1 MLIHR
6 SFAVLGATTNA
17 GKLISSESSGPHLI
31 TIILRFRH
39 ILAGCALLLSSA
51 ASVAQMPNTAQ
62 IEQFKNLPAAQQQA
76 LARQYGIDL
85 GSTAVSLPQPNLQQ
99 PVSTGKRQVSNN
111 LNNQAIEA
119 NARKASNN
127 INLSERK
134 EQKVTGQKLKQ
145 FGYELFNKTPGS
157 FMPAT
162 DIPIPSEYIMGPG
175 DNLIVQLYGKENA
188 SHALTVNRE
197 GQIQFPEL
205 GPVVVAG
212 LSFAEVKQMI
222 HTTVEQQMIGV
233 KASITMG
240 SLRSIRI
247 FILGEARQPGS
258 YTVNSLSTMTN
269 ALFASGGISKT
280 GSLRNIQLKRG
291 GKLITTLDFYDL
303 LLQGDTSG
311 DARLLPGDVIFVPP
325 IGKTVGVSGEVRR
338 PAIFELKHETS
349 SEQAIALAGGFL
361 ATAYPQV
368 SRIER
373 INQRGERTLVDV
385 NLDSSKGKK
394 LAIQDAD
401 ILQVFSILDTME
413 DVVIIEGHAER
424 PGGLAWRKNLHF
436 SDIIQGTNDLLPNP
450 DLNAAI
456 IVREQQPT
464 RQIEVKFFSPG
475 KAFADPHGDSDPLLQ
490 PRDKIMLFDYQTNRS
505 KILSNI
511 VARLGVQA
519 SNHQRRQTVSIN
531 GSVRFPGLYP
541 LTTQASADDLITLA
555 GGLTDRAFSLGA
567 EITRYAFDEQQRQ
580 SIQHLSINLNDK
592 QTTTLIAEDSVHIKH
607 LPNWIGTETI
617 VIEGEV
623 AFPGRYTIQR
633 GETLSQ
639 VIQRA
644 GGLNQFAFAGGS
656 VFSRDQ
662 LRQLEVVRLRELK
675 ARLNSDLAAA
685 NLEQQSQDTKIA
697 QIEAQQLLNS
707 MNNIRPT
714 GRMVINL
721 KAILDNPDL
730 FDITLKDGD
739 RLKIPMQRQA
749 VTVVGEVQ
757 FATSHLYSAN
767 LSAED
772 YIDRSGGPTIKADK
786 QRIYVVKAD
795 GSVYLPGDS
804 RWFSLGDNQIEAGD
818 TVVVPLDADRMK
830 PLTLWTSVSQIIY
843 HMALGAAAVASF

>member
-1 MLIHR
+1 MQLE
-6 SFAVLGATTNA
+6 VLPHQTPSLNA
-17 GKLISSESSGPHLI
+17 GKLITMKSSELSLITTIPRLI
-31 TIILRFRH
+31 TILT
-39 ILAGCALLLSSA
+39 GCVLLLASA
-51 ASVAQMPNTAQ
+51 ASIAQMPNAAQ
-62 IEQFKNLPAAQQQA
+62 IEQFKNLPTAQQQA
-76 LARQYGIDL
+76 LAKQYGIDL
-85 GSTAVSLPQPNLQQ
+85 GSMAVSLPQPNLQQ
-99 PVSTGKRQVSNN
+99 PVTAVNR
-111 LNNQAIEA
+111 QAINHPNNRAVEA
-119 NARKASNN
+119 NANQASDN
-127 INLSERK
+127 INLNESK
-134 EQKVTGQKLKQ
+134 DQKTTGQKLKQ
-145 FGYELFNKTPGS
+145 FGYELFNKTSDS

-311 DARLLPGDVIFVPP
+311 DTRLLPGDVIFIPP

-338 PAIFELKHETS
+338 PAIYELKHETS

-373 INQRGERTLVDV
+373 INQQGDRTLVDV
-385 NLDSSKGKK
+385 DLNSHEGKQ

-401 ILQVFSILDTME
+401 ILQIFSILDTME
-413 DVVIIEGHAER
+413 DVVMIEGHAER

-436 SDIIQGTNDLLPNP
+436 SDIIQGPHDLLPNP

-456 IVREQQPT
+456 IVRELQPT
-464 RQIEVKFFSPG
+464 RQIEVKLFSPG
-475 KAFADPHGDSDPLLQ
+475 KAFADTHGESDPLLQ
-490 PRDKIMLFDYQTNRS
+490 PRDKIILFDYQTDR
-505 KILSNI
+505 SNI
-511 VARLGVQA
+511 VSGIVQRLNVQA
-519 SNHQRRQTVSIN
+519 SSDQRRQVVSIN

-541 LTTQASADDLITLA
+541 LATQASADDLIILA
-555 GGLTDRAFSLGA
+555 GGLTDRAYSLSA
-567 EITRYAFDEQQRQ
+567 EITRYVLDERQQQ
-580 SIQHLSINLNDK
+580 SIQHLSIDFNDN
-592 QTTTLIAEDSVHIKH
+592 QATLLQAEDFIHIKP
-607 LPNWIGTETI
+607 LPNWTGTET
-617 VIEGEV
+617 VTIEGEV
-623 AFPGRYTIQR
+623 AFPGRYTIR
-633 GETLSQ
+633 HGETLSQ

-644 GGLNQFAFAGGS
+644 GGLNPFAFAGGS
-656 VFSRDQ
+656 VFSRAK
-662 LRQLEVVRLRELK
+662 LRELEAVRLRELRE
-675 ARLNSDLAAA
+675 RLDSDLAAA
-685 NLEQQSQDTKIA
+685 SLENQPQDTKIA
-697 QIEAQQLLNS
+697 QADAQQLLDS
-707 MNNIRPT
+707 MADIRPT
-714 GRMVINL
+714 GRMVIDLNN
-721 KAILDNPDL
+721 ILDKPEL

-739 RLKIPMQRQA
+739 RLKIPMQPQA
-749 VTVVGEVQ
+749 VTVIGEVQ

-772 YIDRSGGPTIKADK
+772 YIDRSGGLTFKADK
-786 QRIYVVKAD
+786 KRIYIIKAN

-804 RWFSLGDNQIEAGD
+804 RWFSLRGEQLEAGD

-830 PLTLWTSVSQIIY
+830 PLTLWASISQIIY
-843 HMALGAAAVASF
+843 HMALGAAAVGIF